1 MASNE
6 LLICLRH
13 GTTRQRAESIFQN
26 GPDPNFREPGGLD
39 KAEGFSTARL
49 EGPFPYGS
57 PEVVAA
63 GKARLFP
70 KEGGPAILEMDVPES
85 IVRKAD
91 FAGEVRFHQGYGLEE
106 LLETWPTIAK
116 RII

>member
-1 MASNE
+1 MGRIRISGSQE
-6 LLICLRH
+6 D
-13 GTTRQRAESIFQN
+13 SIR
-26 GPDPNFREPGGLD
+26 PRDSRPRD
-39 KAEGFSTARL
+39 WKARS
-49 EGPFPYGS
+49 PYGS

-116 RII
+116 RIITP